1 MNALLRIIPLAAV
14 LTLGALSAAHA
25 QATAAKPAAPA
36 AAALPAPDPEKQ
48 KLIDRILAKVHPE
61 NGILQAVQRPAVDA
75 MQKSVVAMQTAHVP
89 KERMDKTMKEIGA
102 DVQKYVDTATPIVV
116 ASAKKYTN
124 QTVGPMLAQ
133 NMSADELRTV
143 AAYLESPAREKF
155 DKLAPQLETA
165 IAQKVQAD
173 VAPEIDKQI
182 QAMTEAVG
190 TKLRIAATEK

>member
-1 MNALLRIIPLAAV
+1 MNALLRIVPLAAV

-25 QATAAKPAAPA
+25 QAPAAKPAAP

-61 NGILQAVQRPAVDA
+61 NAILQAAQRPAVDA
-75 MQKSVVAMQTAHVP
+75 MQKSYVAMQTSHVP
-89 KERMDKTMKEIGA
+89 KERIDKTMKEIGA
-102 DVQKYVDTATPIVV
+102 DVQKYVDTATPIVA

-124 QTVGPMLAQ
+124 QTVGPILAQ
-133 NMSADELRTV
+133 TMSADELRTV

-155 DKLAPQLETA
+155 DKLVPQLETA

-182 QAMTEAVG
+182 QVMTEAVG